1 MYCLSRAT
9 GPPAQL
15 VASLRVQA
23 DDRASLGKGGPDA
36 PLAVQRQAVRQAVFW
51 IVGGNLPAAAEV
63 CTSEAAK
70 PPCSQQQ
77 EACFPTQACHPG
89 PVHAAAALQGRVV
102 CRAEDIASYLQ
113 RWRTNLKAVQ

>member
-1 MYCLSRAT
+1 MQAIRTQYSLKNVGWGTQGRCMSMQLFSMQQGIQVQARPPSFCHLEGQVMHCLSRAT

-23 DDRASLGKGGPDA
+23 NDRASLGKGGPDA

-51 IVGGNLPAAAEV
+51 IVGGNLPATAKF

-70 PPCSQQQ
+70 ASCS
-77 EACFPTQACHPG
+77 
-89 PVHAAAALQGRVV
+89 
-102 CRAEDIASYLQ
+102 
-113 RWRTNLKAVQ
+113 